1 MSSPA
6 DTAVPPSAPLQRGAW
21 TALVA
26 LSLMFFLLMAGTFNS
41 LGQVL
46 PSMVKDLDMNWSQAG
61 LGFALLG
68 LACGGA
74 SPLPAL
80 GIRWLGVR
88 TTLALGALVLALS
101 FAAMAVA
108 GSASVY
114 YAGAFALGVGF
125 CLVGPIPAVDVLGS
139 VFGARQS
146 LAIGIY
152 FAVGNVGAV
161 CGPLMFYTVHQ
172 LTGGWRSYWLLWVA
186 ASIAVG
192 AFAAIAAGNA
202 AHAARRAGAEAAGT
216 AVARVPLRDL
226 FRHMPL
232 QFWVLAGAYTTCLAV
247 DTIFHSFVFQH
258 LMERGVTQGLATGA
272 MSGAAAVAAIA
283 SALGGAAG
291 QKLPAR
297 FLTIVSLLALA
308 ASMVILTL
316 PTGVATVLGFVVAF
330 GCGVGVCKVAV
341 VEMLRGWFNDALLL
355 ELYAVMTWV
364 ATAAALG
371 PSVGGR
377 LRDATGTFAPIFDLS
392 ALGCVGIVILLALVR
407 RPRSSVVTDSPAIAA

>member
-1 MSSPA
+1 L
-6 DTAVPPSAPLQRGAW
+6 VSAGW
-21 TALVA
+21 
-26 LSLMFFLLMAGTFNS
+26 
-41 LGQVL
+41 
-46 PSMVKDLDMNWSQAG
+46 
-61 LGFALLG
+61 
-68 LACGGA
+68 ACGQ
-74 SPLPAL
+74 
-80 GIRWLGVR
+80 RWHW
-88 TTLALGALVLALS
+88 ALVLALS

-172 LTGGWRSYWLLWVA
+172 LTGGWRSYWLLWVV

-202 AHAARRAGAEAAGT
+202 AHAARRAGGGSGRNSGRAG
-216 AVARVPLRDL
+216 ALRDL

-247 DTIFHSFVFQH
+247 DTIFQLRVSAFDGTG
-258 LMERGVTQGLATGA
+258 RDTGLATGA

-392 ALGCVGIVILLALVR
+392 ALGCIGIVILLALVR
-407 RPRSSVVTDSPAIAA
+407 RPRPAVVADSPAIAA